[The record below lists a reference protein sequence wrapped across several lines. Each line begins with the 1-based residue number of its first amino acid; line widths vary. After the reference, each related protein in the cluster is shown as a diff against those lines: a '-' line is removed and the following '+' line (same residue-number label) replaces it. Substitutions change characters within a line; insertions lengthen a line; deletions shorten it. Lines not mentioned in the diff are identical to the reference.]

1 MPINTLNAERMK
13 TIILTLISLFTFS
26 MISSSA
32 QDYPLLPDHPG
43 TFEVIDWGVY
53 THWDCGFTKTEK
65 TANYQKILGITEL
78 VRKNPVF
85 INQKGFNCYVYVFAK
100 NCPDKFGYG
109 IPSRLRFD
117 FGDWFM
123 DKGVAKFYKIEPPS
137 WDVIINSLENT
148 FGPNYSLGAP
158 KPTEKPKEGFNYE
171 KWKSVSDKLHDIIYL
186 PGQKEELGNGIDRY
200 SSEHIVVYNPERPP
214 YYLPVKFRELAELL
228 IEYWKL
234 HPEKFEADLMLGIL
248 EAEYAKFSEE
258 ERDGWAYNNTHDDRS
273 PALKI
278 TTIPGPQPVV
288 RLNPE
293 YWNKKLPRSAIQLL
307 TYNRLADT
315 KRYTSQKAEW
325 LKHNSPG
332 YSLQRFLEAFELTIL
347 VPAIDK

>member
-1 MPINTLNAERMK
+1 MR
-13 TIILTLISLFTFS
+13 TITSILISLLLLS
-26 MISSSA
+26 QVIVRA
-32 QDYPLLPDHPG
+32 QDYPLIPDHPG

-85 INQKGFNCYVYVFAK
+85 TNQKGFNCFAYVFAE
-100 NCPDKFGYG
+100 NCPNKYGYG
-109 IPSRLRFD
+109 IPCKIRFD

-123 DKGVAKFYKIEPPS
+123 DKGVAKFYKMEPPS
-137 WDVIINSLENT
+137 WSIIVNSLDNV
-148 FGPNYSLGAP
+148 FGGNFSLGAS

-200 SSEHIVVYNPERPP
+200 ESELIVVYNPERPP

-234 HPEKFEADLMLGIL
+234 HPEKFQSELMLQYL
-248 EAEYAKFSEE
+248 EAEYAQIPES
-258 ERDGWAYNNTHDDRS
+258 ERDGWAYNNTYDERC
-273 PALKI
+273 PFLKI
-278 TTIPGPQPVV
+278 TPVPGPQPVV

-293 YWNKKLPRSAIQLL
+293 YWNKKLPRSAIQIL
-307 TYNRLADT
+307 TFNCLTNTQIYT
-315 KRYTSQKAEW
+315 KAKEEW
-325 LKHNSPG
+325 LKKNAAG
-332 YSLQRFLEAFELTIL
+332 YSLQRFLEAFDINSL